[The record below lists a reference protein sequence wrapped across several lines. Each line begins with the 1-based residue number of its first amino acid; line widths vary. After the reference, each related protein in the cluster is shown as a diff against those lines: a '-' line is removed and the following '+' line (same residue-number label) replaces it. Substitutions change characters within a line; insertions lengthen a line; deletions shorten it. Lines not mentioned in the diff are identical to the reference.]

1 MRKSLIDSIG
11 QGTALKLMEDA
22 VLQAIE
28 ESHKLDPADNTK
40 AAQSVGGVSC
50 QTESDRKIPLIA
62 GGVEQ
67 LASRALSKQVPI
79 A

>member
-11 QGTALKLMEDA
+11 RATASKLMEDA

-28 ESHKLDPADNTK
+28 ENRKLGLADN
-40 AAQSVGGVSC
+40 AQKVQVVNGALCIVNAGRSV
-50 QTESDRKIPLIA
+50 PLVA
-62 GGVEQ
+62 GGAVPS
-67 LASRALSKQVPI
+67 APRHLSKQVPI

>member
-11 QGTALKLMEDA
+11 QGAALKLMEDA

-28 ESHKLDPADNTK
+28 ESQRLGPADNTE
-40 AAQSVGGVSC
+40 AAQSVGGVLS
-50 QTESDRKIPLIA
+50 QIESGRKIPLIA

>member
-11 QGTALKLMEDA
+11 RATASKLMEEA

-28 ESHKLDPADNTK
+28 ENRELGLADNAQHVQLVSGALCIVK
-40 AAQSVGGVSC
+40 AGRSV
-50 QTESDRKIPLIA
+50 PLVA
-62 GGVEQ
+62 RGAVPS
-67 LASRALSKQVPI
+67 APRNLSKQVPI

>member
-28 ESHKLDPADNTK
+28 ESHKLGLADNTK
-40 AAQSVGGVSC
+40 AAQAVDGVLC
-50 QTESDRKIPLIA
+50 QIESDRKIPLIA
-62 GGVEQ
+62 GGVGL
-67 LASRALSKQVPI
+67 LASRTLSKQVPI

>member
-11 QGTALKLMEDA
+11 RERALKLMDRA

-28 ESHKLDPADNTK
+28 ENDSCGVFRKAKKAQMVDGPLCTVEADRQEPLV
-40 AAQSVGGVSC
+40 AVPVSR
-50 QTESDRKIPLIA
+50 S
-62 GGVEQ
+62 
-67 LASRALSKQVPI
+67 LSKQVPV